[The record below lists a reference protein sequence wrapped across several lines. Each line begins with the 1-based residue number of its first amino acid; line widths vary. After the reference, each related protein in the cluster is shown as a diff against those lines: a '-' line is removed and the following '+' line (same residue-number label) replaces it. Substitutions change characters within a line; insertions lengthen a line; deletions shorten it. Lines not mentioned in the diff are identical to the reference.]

1 MKKFRMF
8 EIVYSDF
15 KLLNGLRYR
24 EIDTI
29 KLSNNDVMMI
39 NRNEKS
45 NYNETDFYTLLGIQ
59 LNDEE
64 LVDELKFK
72 VTITYK

>member
-1 MKKFRMF
+1 MF
-8 EIVYSDF
+8 EIIYSDF
-15 KLLNGLRYR
+15 KLLNGLRYK

-29 KLSNNDVMMI
+29 KLSNKDVMMI
-39 NRNEKS
+39 NRNQTFKLDEI
-45 NYNETDFYTLLGIQ
+45 DFYELLGIQ
-59 LNDEE
+59 LEDEE

>member
-1 MKKFRMF
+1 MRKNRMF
-8 EIVYSDF
+8 EIIYSDF
-15 KLLNGLRYR
+15 KLLNGLRYK

-29 KLSNNDVMMI
+29 KLSNKDVMMI
-39 NRNEKS
+39 NRNQTFKLD
-45 NYNETDFYTLLGIQ
+45 ETDFYELLGIQ
-59 LNDEE
+59 LEDEE

>member
-1 MKKFRMF
+1 MF
-8 EIVYSDF
+8 EIIYSDF
-15 KLLNGLRYR
+15 KLLNGLRYK

-29 KLSNNDVMMI
+29 KLSNKDVMMI
-39 NRNEKS
+39 NRNQTFKLD
-45 NYNETDFYTLLGIQ
+45 ETDFYELLGIQ
-59 LNDEE
+59 LEDEE